1 MKAKYILYSLLL
13 LIFAFVPFHQS
24 WTEIYIYQTEPC
36 IRLGSWQIGQS
47 SGSGNTIMT
56 SFITNSEKT
65 CCVKV
70 DVSYCQ
76 SQPSSYVYPIED
88 FDFEITMNNGF
99 TVSNRV
105 ESTSGPAASLLSP
118 STIFSVDAKL
128 EGIKDT
134 TQVETCDELNGRNN
148 IPMKV
153 TVKFKGYYGSG
164 HPKKTVTL
172 EKTWTQDTLDEIRQE
187 YVDMTPSGSR
197 AELPV
202 PSKSSFVPTISGNG
216 NDLWNTGH
224 YEYMIDDGLTGK
236 KSSWLGEVNTYRTA
250 NTLSEFTDREF
261 RVNSAYRNPYHQR
274 FHVNAPSGVV
284 ASFHSRHCYG
294 DALDVRTIDVD
305 GDSNGNGNIEQ
316 VIGNRSQS
324 DDGVLMQLRAIDVG
338 ALWTAS
344 YQHYSTHT
352 HADWTLRQVDGGDW
366 PPPNDTVY
374 SPPCHLSSVTTETG
388 GTTPDPS
395 TSLMHACDI
404 HDTSVSGSHTSYTCN
419 TSPCESRV
427 WWGCVDAQCPETGSH
442 GKVVCDIAGCQD
454 STPYDPNSSSGGWH
468 APCNEC
474 SQYRCKGGGH
484 SWQTSCSDTTHT
496 NANGDS
502 CQASGFYACV
512 SHTPVYPAPP
522 PPADIDYAC
531 VARTGHRGPPSA
543 ATAHRLI
550 PANSWSAYCV
560 THAFYVCEASAHI
573 SMTIL
578 CGHTFYKCERGP
590 NHRRQQCSHTNS
602 TGTQCRYR
610 WWKCL
615 YPNVGTTGP
624 SHRHY
629 YNR

>member
-13 LIFAFVPFHQS
+13 LIFAFVPFQQS

-56 SFITNSEKT
+56 SFITNSETT

-134 TQVETCDELNGRNN
+134 TQVETCDRLNGRNN

-187 YVDMTPSGSR
+187 YVDMTPPSSSG
-197 AELPV
+197 AQLPV

-250 NTLSEFTDREF
+250 NNLSQFTDNQFE
-261 RVNSAYRNPYHQR
+261 VNSAYRNPYHQR
-274 FHVNAPSGVV
+274 FHVGAPSGVV

-305 GDSNGNGNIEQ
+305 GDGQ
-316 VIGNRSQS
+316 
-324 DDGVLMQLRAIDVG
+324 
-338 ALWTAS
+338 W
-344 YQHYSTHT
+344 
-352 HADWTLRQVDGGDW
+352 
-366 PPPNDTVY
+366 
-374 SPPCHLSSVTTETG
+374 
-388 GTTPDPS
+388 
-395 TSLMHACDI
+395 
-404 HDTSVSGSHTSYTCN
+404 
-419 TSPCESRV
+419 
-427 WWGCVDAQCPETGSH
+427 
-442 GKVVCDIAGCQD
+442 
-454 STPYDPNSSSGGWH
+454 
-468 APCNEC
+468 
-474 SQYRCKGGGH
+474 QY
-484 SWQTSCSDTTHT
+484 
-496 NANGDS
+496 
-502 CQASGFYACV
+502 
-512 SHTPVYPAPP
+512 
-522 PPADIDYAC
+522 
-531 VARTGHRGPPSA
+531 
-543 ATAHRLI
+543 
-550 PANSWSAYCV
+550 
-560 THAFYVCEASAHI
+560 
-573 SMTIL
+573 
-578 CGHTFYKCERGP
+578 
-590 NHRRQQCSHTNS
+590 
-602 TGTQCRYR
+602 
-610 WWKCL
+610 
-615 YPNVGTTGP
+615 
-624 SHRHY
+624 
-629 YNR
+629 